1 MLKFCRRSRDFILD
15 ILFPIECLN
24 CRQEGAYLCPNC
36 LAKLKFNDETY
47 LKTALANLK
56 ISDLKKIYIAGDYES
71 SILHN
76 LIIKYKYSFISPL
89 GKILADFLILFWKK
103 ISPIFTSDAT
113 PFLVI
118 PIPLSKKRER
128 WRGFNQAE
136 VISRNFSVYF
146 NYELNL
152 DLKRIK
158 HRPPQAE
165 LSEIERLKNIESVF
179 AWQGKNL
186 QAYHILLIDDVV
198 TSGATL
204 NEAARVLKAAGAKNV
219 YALVLAKG

>member
-1 MLKFCRRSRDFILD
+1 MLKFFRRSRDFILD

-24 CRQEGAYLCPNC
+24 CSQEGAYLCHNC
-36 LAKLKFNDETY
+36 FTKMKFNDETY
-47 LKTALANLK
+47 LKNALANLK
-56 ISDLKKIYIAGDYES
+56 ISELKKIYIAGDYES

-76 LIIKYKYSFISPL
+76 LIIKYKYNFISPL
-89 GKILADFLILFWKK
+89 GKILADFLILFWKNETP
-103 ISPIFTSDAT
+103 SLTLSAT
-113 PFLVI
+113 LFLVI

-136 VISRNFSVYF
+136 IIARDFSVYF
-146 NYELNL
+146 KYELSL

-158 HRPPQAE
+158 HRSPQAQLNE
-165 LSEIERLKNIESVF
+165 SERLKNIESVF

-186 QAYHILLIDDVV
+186 RSSNILLIDDVV